1 MLKTK
6 IDNTIRAH
14 RSEAAYGHIERH
26 IEPDKS
32 VLAIGAGDCL
42 IAKKIQERKRSG
54 VTVVDVMDSNL
65 TDLDL
70 VFYDG
75 RRLPF
80 KDLQFDTVLL
90 CYVLH
95 HCLEPSEVLG
105 EARRVCR
112 GRIVILED
120 LYTGWFQKK
129 LIHGLHWY
137 LGKVARMSGP
147 LSFHSPEEWMLIF
160 NRLGLKV
167 EDVINLGRDDR
178 LFPVKHIMFI
188 ASSF

>member
-14 RSEAAYGHIERH
+14 RAELTYCHIEKH
-26 IEPDKS
+26 IEPNKS
-32 VLAIGAGDCL
+32 VLDIGAGDCL
-42 IAKKIQERKRSG
+42 IAKKIQERKRSD

-75 RRLPF
+75 RHLPF
-80 KDLQFDTVLL
+80 NDSQFDTALL

-95 HCLEPSEVLG
+95 HCLEPAEVLG
-105 EARRVCR
+105 EAKRVCR

-120 LYTGWFQKK
+120 LYTGWFQKR
-129 LIHGLHWY
+129 LIHILHWY

-147 LSFHSPEEWMLIF
+147 LSFHRPEEWMLIF
-160 NRLGLKV
+160 NRLGLRV

-178 LFPVKHIMFI
+178 LFPVKHIMFTL
-188 ASSF
+188 SSF